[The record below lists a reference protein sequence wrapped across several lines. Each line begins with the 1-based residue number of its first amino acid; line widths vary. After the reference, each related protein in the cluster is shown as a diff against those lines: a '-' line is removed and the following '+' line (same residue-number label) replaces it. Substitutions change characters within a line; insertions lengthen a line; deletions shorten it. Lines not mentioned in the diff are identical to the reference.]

1 MSNQQYSPESWDG
14 VDRRIKDSTTPVR
27 YTVIWV
33 GLLVGLGF
41 YVADIIIDVFV
52 FRSVTIG

>member
-14 VDRRIKDSTTPVR
+14 VDRRIKDSTPPVR